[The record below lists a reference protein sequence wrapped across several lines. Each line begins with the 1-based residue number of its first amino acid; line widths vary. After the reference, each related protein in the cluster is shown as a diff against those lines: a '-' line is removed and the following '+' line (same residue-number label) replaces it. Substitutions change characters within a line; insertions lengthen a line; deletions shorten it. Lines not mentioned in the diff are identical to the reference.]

1 MHILY
6 YAYRFSVFIIVDLLS
21 GGVQQQSQLC
31 CHTIPIAHTWIFAD
45 IVISTCR
52 TRGRLEMFGLI
63 WKQLCKQ
70 CYTLSP
76 GVLALGTHT
85 HAATNKTQHNCFAKR
100 KPRST
105 LAYNRLEVT
114 SKCLPT
120 ADRELKRA
128 PFDGQDARTRVS
140 HTTGV
145 FDVAGCGE

>member
-1 MHILY
+1 METTLQTM
-6 YAYRFSVFIIVDLLS
+6 L
-21 GGVQQQSQLC
+21 
-31 CHTIPIAHTWIFAD
+31 HTIAGCPRPWH
-45 IVISTCR
+45 
-52 TRGRLEMFGLI
+52 
-63 WKQLCKQ
+63 
-70 CYTLSP
+70 
-76 GVLALGTHT
+76 THT

-145 FDVAGCGE
+145 FDAAGCGE